1 LTELLRS
8 LATVAEPPG
17 AATDRVADL
26 LELPGRADSVDYTD
40 LFVLQLWPYASIY
53 LGAEGKLGGEAKD
66 RVAGFWR
73 ALRLTPPAEPDHLAV
88 LLALYAT
95 LAESEA
101 AEPDPARRQL
111 RRLSRQALLW
121 EHLLSWLPAY
131 LAKLEEIAS
140 PFYRAWSEVLSEA
153 LMAEARALGLP
164 DQLPLHLREA
174 PTLPNPESD
183 GAEAFL
189 AGLLTPVRA
198 GMVLVR
204 DDVARAARELG
215 LGLRQGERAYVLTAL
230 LGQEPAATLKWLA
243 DEAGRWVRL
252 HASMPDELEPVRG
265 FWTGRAQACA
275 HLITSLSPAVA

>member
-1 LTELLRS
+1 M
-8 LATVAEPPG
+8 VAEPPG
-17 AATDRVADL
+17 PGADRVADL

-53 LGAEGKLGGEAKD
+53 VGAEGKLGGEAKD

-95 LAESEA
+95 LADSEA

-111 RRLSRQALLW
+111 RRRSRQALLW

-140 PFYRAWSEVLSEA
+140 PFYRAWSEVLREA
-153 LMAEARALGLP
+153 LIAEARTLGLP

-174 PTLPNPESD
+174 PMLPDPQPD

-204 DDVARAARELG
+204 DDLARAARELG
-215 LGLRQGERAYVLTAL
+215 LGLRQGERTYVLTAL

-243 DEAGRWVRL
+243 DEAGRWVSL

-265 FWTGRAQACA
+265 FWTRRAQASA
-275 HLITSLSPAVA
+275 QLITSLSLALA